1 MYAVYSYHVHLLL
14 AERVYPTTYKIL
26 TRILGDDPDFPI
38 RLVSVLWRWM
48 KKLGF
53 AYKKT
58 SKVIVPLDSLFYMAA
73 RARYF
78 AKISELRNNSTLIFW
93 HDETWCNQNEEKT
106 FIWTDRDTGTGRLRQ
121 NSGKDMISFFK
132 MACDC
137 FSVQGNGSLF
147 LR

>member
-26 TRILGDDPDFPI
+26 TRILDDEPDFPI
-38 RLVSVLWRWM
+38 RSVSALWRWM

-58 SKVIVPLDSLFYMAA
+58 SKVIVPLDSPFYMAA

-78 AKISELRNNSTLIFW
+78 AKISELRKNGTLIFW
-93 HDETWCNQNEEKT
+93 QDETWCNQNEEKT

-121 NSGKDMISFFK
+121 NSGKGMSSFFK

-137 FSVQGNGSLF
+137 FSL
-147 LR
+147 

>member
-1 MYAVYSYHVHLLL
+1 
-14 AERVYPTTYKIL
+14 VYPTAYKIL

-38 RLVSVLWRWM
+38 HSVSVLWRWM

-78 AKISELRNNSTLIFW
+78 AKINELRNNSTLIFW

-121 NSGKDMISFFK
+121 SSSKSMIS
-132 MACDC
+132 
-137 FSVQGNGSLF
+137 SLKWPVIVF
-147 LR
+147 LYRKASRYF